1 MLTANYKIFKT
12 ELRQK
17 QNITRA
23 SCIAYKA
30 QFRKEIQG
38 PLLKKTAATLNEALS
53 QVRGLCEHGAL
64 SSCTGSMPT
73 KLALSLTRRLLQAG
87 EQGLAQEKFYSGG
100 STWDKPWMA
109 CKSGSVNNQI
119 LPIHLM
125 LTVFTNRA
133 VSLHRT
139 EIG

>member
-1 MLTANYKIFKT
+1 MFLKGMLTANYKIFKT

-38 PLLKKTAATLNEALS
+38 PLLKKTAAALNEALS

-87 EQGLAQEKFYSGG
+87 EQGLAQEKFYGGG
-100 STWDKPWMA
+100 ST
-109 CKSGSVNNQI
+109 
-119 LPIHLM
+119 
-125 LTVFTNRA
+125 
-133 VSLHRT
+133 
-139 EIG
+139 